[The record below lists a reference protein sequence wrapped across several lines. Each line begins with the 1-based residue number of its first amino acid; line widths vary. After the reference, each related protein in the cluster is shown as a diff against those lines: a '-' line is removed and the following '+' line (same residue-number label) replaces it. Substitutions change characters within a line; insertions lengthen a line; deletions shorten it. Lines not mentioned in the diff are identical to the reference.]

1 MINGEHKLPSSKRSI
16 FEVIY
21 LIISLENCKKKV
33 IAIILIFHSL
43 LRIIKKLPKLFFCL
57 LEIKILNCTKNYHQQ
72 LSINFSNI
80 TFLPFY
86 AFFWREGYE
95 RKEKRIANKLR
106 VANVSRIFSTP
117 TKATINLLRLSYML
131 DELITDVDTMLNKL

>member
-21 LIISLENCKKKV
+21 FNHFTWKLQKK
-33 IAIILIFHSL
+33 ASQSFSFFILF

-57 LEIKILNCTKNYHQQ
+57 LEIKILNCDKNYHQK
-72 LSINFSNI
+72 LS
-80 TFLPFY
+80 FLPFY
-86 AFFWREGYE
+86 AFFWREGYK
-95 RKEKRIANKLR
+95 RKEKRMANKLR
-106 VANVSRIFSTP
+106 VANVSRIFRTP